1 MYVYRR
7 TSGEIFTVGYF
18 LPNGQFCHES
28 DHGSKQKAAAR
39 VNYLNGGV
47 DIMLASKICDHIG
60 YVLLDI
66 HATLKCL
73 LPGGKDD

>member
-18 LPNGQFCHES
+18 SPNGQFCHENDYS
-28 DHGSKQKAAAR
+28 SMQEAAAR
-39 VNYLNGGV
+39 VNYLNGGADV
-47 DIMLASKICDHIG
+47 MLISRIFDDLG

-66 HATLKCL
+66 HATLKRL
-73 LPGGKDD
+73 LGEEKDD